1 MKQIE
6 GFSKLGL
13 NGRDSRVY
21 VALLRDGVS
30 SIRTISDAT
39 GINRGSVYES
49 LKDLMAAGLVN
60 FQQNNVNK
68 KYFAEDPSRILD
80 LIKLRRE
87 ELDEIEASTKKIMPS
102 LLSAAAY
109 TPYAN
114 IKFYE
119 DHEGIAVILRDVLE
133 TTSQLEK
140 KQYYSISS
148 KIMRQYLY
156 KKFPNFTKQRI
167 KQNIFVKVIAMGE
180 GGDEAKV
187 SERKWLK
194 ADEST
199 QPSSYTL
206 IYGDKVAIIALND
219 NLNPYGIVIEDAGV
233 VQVQKLI
240 FEQLWQSL

>member
-13 NGRDSRVY
+13 SGRDSRVY

-60 FQQNNVNK
+60 FQQSNVNK
-68 KYFAEDPSRILD
+68 KYFAEDPARIFD
-80 LIKLRRE
+80 LIKQKRS
-87 ELDEIEASTKKIMPS
+87 ELDEIEEATKQIMPS
-102 LLSAAAY
+102 LLSASAY
-109 TPYAN
+109 IPYAN

-119 DHEGIAVILRDVLE
+119 DHDGVAIILRDVLE
-133 TTSQLEK
+133 TTGHLDNKE
-140 KQYYSISS
+140 YYAISS

-167 KQNIFVKVIAMGE
+167 KQAIFVKVIAVGDGGE
-180 GGDEAKV
+180 EAKV
-187 SERKWLK
+187 SARKWLP
-194 ADEST
+194 ATVTT

-206 IYGDKVAIIALND
+206 IYGNKLAIIALND

-233 VQVQKLI
+233 SQVQKLV
-240 FEQLWQSL
+240 FEQLWSTL